1 MFTRSF
7 AGESVARHQAV
18 RGSLLVGVAFMACM
32 AVPGRASAVTIDE
45 VVAMAKAGVSER
57 VILAVIERDNSIFT
71 IDPDQV
77 VALQRQGLTEPVVLA
92 MLRSGRPA
100 GDEAAQREAE
110 ARATEVYHSAPVAPE
125 IAIVGHG
132 PDIPNTTRAGYQF
145 IPGIDYPAPPFGYG
159 YPYPP
164 IIPFPP
170 PYYDAPSSGARR
182 HSERRDRAMC
192 LAQTTGTGKPGGPML
207 SWVTECP
214 PPLQLPARQSIK

>member
-7 AGESVARHQAV
+7 GGESVAHHPRV

-45 VVAMAKAGVSER
+45 VVAMTKAGVSER

-100 GDEAAQREAE
+100 GDEVAQREAA
-110 ARATEVYHSAPVAPE
+110 ARATEVFHSAPVAPE

-132 PDIPNTTRAGYQF
+132 PDIPNVTHAGLQF
-145 IPGIDYPAPPFGYG
+145 YPGIDYPYPFYG
-159 YPYPP
+159 Q
-164 IIPFPP
+164 PFFALPP
-170 PYYDAPSSGARR
+170 PYDPPVAGARR
-182 HSERRDRAMC
+182 RSERRDRAMC
-192 LAQTTGTGKPGGPML
+192 LAQTTGTGRPGGPML

-214 PPLQLPARQSIK
+214 PPLQLPARQSIR